1 MLNKLL
7 IKILK
12 RFGYVQML
20 EDLNDCFERK
30 VKELENIK
38 NNTIVERNNILAE
51 KNRQEYKLKNLECAL
66 IDMIENPHMV
76 FAHPGSDNRYVLIDK
91 KEMKANE
98 EREIKFS
105 LMFPENKVKVE
116 VRE

>member
-1 MLNKLL
+1 MLQKS
-7 IKILK
+7 
-12 RFGYVQML
+12 
-20 EDLNDCFERK
+20 DA
-30 VKELENIK
+30 
-38 NNTIVERNNILAE
+38 IVEKNNILAE
-51 KNRQEYKLKNLECAL
+51 LNKQEYKLKNLECAL
-66 IDMIENPHMV
+66 IDMIEKPHMV

-105 LMFPENKVKVE
+105 LTFPENKVKVE